1 MIRTKKRNI
10 SVVLATF
17 TLLAFWIASGLVQGQ
32 TITSGDVAGVVR
44 DSSGAVVAGATVTL
58 RSSESG
64 ETRAVTTGD
73 AGAYRFTFLK
83 PGVYTVSAATAGLKS
98 DTTRVTV
105 QVGQAADVDLIAKVE
120 ATQEVI
126 EVSAN
131 AELISTEN
139 ANLATSFTTKQILD
153 LPAPGGDITT
163 FAFSVPGIVMST
175 GAGYGNFSSHGLPA
189 NSNLFTM
196 NGNDYNDAY
205 LNLNNSGASNMLLGQ
220 NEVQE
225 ASIVQ
230 NGYSV
235 QYGRQAGANLN
246 YVTKS
251 GTNDIHADL
260 IYNFNNHIMNAND
273 FFNNRNGTPRPYAV
287 SQQWGADIGGP
298 AIKNKLFWYADSE
311 GIYYT
316 LATSGVV
323 AYPSPALQT
332 YILGNIKPVQQSLY
346 QSAFSIWN
354 GAKGAAGAVPVTNGA
369 GPFQDSRNLMGC
381 GELAANNV
389 PAPGGGVFGQNVS
402 CLNAFGTSGANTNKE
417 WFNTARADWNVSD
430 KQKIF
435 FRFKGDHGFQPTG
448 TSLINPTLN
457 EQSLQPQY
465 EGQINHTYVI
475 SPTMVNNFVAS
486 ILWYSAI
493 FGPANTAASAQ
504 LFPSYFNVGGEASS
518 NTGGIYNMGIYWPV
532 FPQGR
537 DVGQGQLIDDFSIIK
552 GSHTIKIGENYRR
565 NRVTDFSYEEGKIG
579 SYFFANIVDFAN
591 GVTNPNTGSDYYQ
604 QFAPLQDAHVRLYN
618 IGVYLMDEWAVK
630 SNIKLTLGIRFDRT
644 ANPTC
649 LDKCFSHLT
658 DQFTQPGFQKGAD
671 IPYNSSIQ
679 TGLSNAYYN
688 IDKAVADP
696 RLGLVWSPGKGRG
709 TVIRTGFGIFSDLAP
724 AFLAA
729 SVFSNAPYP
738 YQVNIFQG
746 QQVGLASDPNSAAAA
761 AQNTF
766 NAFKTG
772 FFAGDTLAQLNA
784 AVPGG
789 FGSPNYFSIPHHFG
803 TPQYAEWSFEVEQPI
818 GKKNVLVATYSGNH
832 GYNLLIQNGFGNAY
846 LNNLTAFPNGFGGL
860 PITAP
865 DPRFN
870 SVTEITN
877 SGRSNYDGLSVQY
890 KRALSWGF
898 QGQIAYTWSHA
909 LDNVSNGGTGLP
921 FATNCSGCSFGNL
934 SSPSVAA
941 NYGNA
946 DYDIRHN
953 MVADLIWDTPWK
965 PANHALGYVVGG
977 WTLAGKFFIRSGTPF
992 SVYDSVLAGNIS
1004 PTISANMLATYAG
1017 SGGVSHSCGTGAV
1030 NTACFNLT
1038 DFVPSLSETGFGNVG
1053 RNSFYGPGYTNVDAT
1068 LLKSFPIRERI
1079 KFSVGME
1086 VLNLANHPHF
1096 AGPNANIAGG
1106 GFGQIT
1112 GSVLQPTSPYGA
1124 FQSSSFSGRL
1134 VVVTG
1139 RLNF

>member
-1 MIRTKKRNI
+1 MTNMENRQVAIFLTA
-10 SVVLATF
+10 VLVLGF
-17 TLLAFWIASGLVQGQ
+17 GVGLVPAQ
-32 TITSGDVAGVVR
+32 TVTTGDISGVVR
-44 DSSGAVVAGATVTL
+44 DSSGAVIAAATVTL
-58 RSSESG
+58 QSAGTG
-64 ETRAVTTGD
+64 EIRTVKTNET
-73 AGAYRFTFLK
+73 GAYRFNFLK
-83 PGVYTVSAATAGLKS
+83 PGDYTLSAATAGLKT
-98 DTTRVTV
+98 DVTKVTV
-105 QVGQAADVDLIAKVE
+105 QVGQAMGADLVAKVE

-139 ANLATSFTTKQILD
+139 ANLATAFTPKQILD
-153 LPAPGGDITT
+153 LPTPGGDITT
-163 FAFSVPGIVMST
+163 FAFTVPGIVMST

-235 QYGRQAGANLN
+235 QYGRQAGANVN

-251 GTNDIHADL
+251 GSNALHGDL
-260 IYNFNNHIMNAND
+260 SYNFNNHLMNAND
-273 FFNNRNGTPRPYAV
+273 FFNNATGTPRPYAV

-323 AYPSPALQT
+323 AYPSQALQT
-332 YILGNIKPVQQSLY
+332 YILGNIKPVQQPLY
-346 QSAFSIWN
+346 QNAFSIWN
-354 GAKGAAGAVPVTNGA
+354 GAPGAAGAVPVTNGG
-369 GPFQDSRNLMGC
+369 GPLQDSRGLLGC

-402 CLNAFGTSGANTNKE
+402 CLNAFGTSGSNTNKE
-417 WFNTARADWNVSD
+417 WFNTARADWNINDS
-430 KQKIF
+430 QKVF

-448 TSLINPTLN
+448 TSLVNSTLN
-457 EQSLQPQY
+457 EQSIQPQY
-465 EGQINHTYVI
+465 EGQITHTYVI

-493 FGPANTAASAQ
+493 FGPADTAKSAA
-504 LFPSYFNVGGEASS
+504 LFPSYFSVGGEASA
-518 NTGGIYNMGIYWPV
+518 NNGGIYAMGIYWPI

-537 DVGQGQLIDDFSIIK
+537 DVGQGQLIDDFSINK
-552 GSHTIKIGENYRR
+552 GSHTLKIGTNYRR

-591 GVTNPNTGSDYYQ
+591 GVTNPNTGSYYYQ

-618 IGVYLMDEWAVK
+618 IGVYAMDEWNIK
-630 SNIKLTLGIRFDRT
+630 SNLKVTLGIRFDRT

-649 LDKCFSHLT
+649 LDDCFSHLT
-658 DQFTQPGFQKGAD
+658 DQFTLSSFQKGAD

-679 TGLSNAYYN
+679 TGLAHAYYGV
-688 IDKAVADP
+688 DKLVADP
-696 RLGLVWSPGKGRG
+696 RFGVVWSPSKPKG
-709 TVIRTGFGIFSDLAP
+709 TVVRAGFGIFSDLAP

-738 YQVNIFQG
+738 YQVSIFQG
-746 QQVGLASDPNSAAAA
+746 QEVGLASDPNSAAAA

-772 FFAGDTLAQLNA
+772 FFNGDTLAQLNA

-789 FGSPNYFSIPHHFG
+789 FGAPNYFSIPQHFG
-803 TPQYAEWSFEVEQPI
+803 TPQYAEWSFEIEQPI
-818 GKKNVLVATYSGNH
+818 GRKNVFVATYSGNH

-846 LNNLTAFPNGFGGL
+846 LANPSAFPNGFGGL
-860 PITAP
+860 PLAPP

-870 SVTEITN
+870 GVTEITN
-877 SGRSNYDGLSVQY
+877 SGRSNYDGLSVQFR
-890 KRALSWGF
+890 RALSWGF
-898 QGQIAYTWSHA
+898 SGQIAYTWSHA
-909 LDNVSNGGTGLP
+909 LDNLSNGGSGLP
-921 FATNCSGCSFGNL
+921 YATNCSGCSFTNL

-946 DYDIRHN
+946 DYDVRHN
-953 MVADLIWDTPWK
+953 MVADFIWDSPWK
-965 PANHALGYVVGG
+965 SANHALSYVVGG
-977 WTLAGKFFIRSGTPF
+977 WTLAGKFFVRSGTPF
-992 SVYDSVLAGNIS
+992 SIFDSSLAGAVS
-1004 PTISANMLATYAG
+1004 PAINATMLASYAVS
-1017 SGGVSHSCGTGAV
+1017 SGVNTHCGTGSV
-1030 NTACFNLT
+1030 NTPCYGLS
-1038 DFVPSLSETGFGNVG
+1038 DFVPSLSETGFGNVA

-1068 LLKSFPIRERI
+1068 VLKSFPVRERI
-1079 KFSVGME
+1079 KFSVGLE
-1086 VLNLANHPHF
+1086 LLNLANHPHF
-1096 AGPNANIAGG
+1096 ANPNANIAGG
-1106 GFGQIT
+1106 GFGMIT
-1112 GSVLQPTSPYGA
+1112 GSVLQPTSPYGS

-1134 VVVTG
+1134 LVVTG
-1139 RLNF
+1139 RINF